1 MKTIESEYAWEENEF
16 GERLPAL
23 EIVGDDKPLTVTGL
37 RDFLNYLIK
46 EGYGDYDVEADTQDG
61 SSYNVRD
68 EVRVLR
74 MSKIVTIF

>member
-1 MKTIESEYAWEENEF
+1 MKTIESEYAWEESEL

-23 EIVGDDKPLTVTGL
+23 EIVGDDKSLTVTEL
-37 RDFLNYLIK
+37 RDFLNYLIE

>member
-1 MKTIESEYAWEENEF
+1 MKTFESEFAWEENEF

-37 RDFLNYLIK
+37 RDFLDYLIE